1 MAEVGRPPAFTS
13 VEDMQR
19 KIDLYFETDAY
30 ISAGF
35 KDDEEIKQYAPTMAG
50 LAMALGV
57 DRKTLTN
64 YSHKDEYFP
73 AIKNAR
79 AKVEVA
85 LEQHLYTK
93 NVTGAI
99 FNLKNNFGWTD
110 KQEID
115 HGLQANNPITDL
127 LKQLSGKTL
136 DPQ

>member
-13 VEDMQR
+13 PEELQR

-30 ISAGF
+30 ISIGF
-35 KDDEEIKQYAPTMAG
+35 DGGNEIRQYAPTMAG

-79 AKVEVA
+79 AKVEIA
-85 LEQHLYTK
+85 LEQHLYGK

-99 FNLKNNFGWTD
+99 FNLKNNFGWSD
-110 KQEID
+110 KQELEHTGKNGGAIE
-115 HGLQANNPITDL
+115 HSVITFVGVNAD
-127 LKQLSGKTL
+127 S
-136 DPQ
+136 D